1 MMNQETTM
9 NGRKSGTIA
18 GMILALLLMADVTV
32 MTAAHA
38 GAWEGGQLSAQET
51 NEEEKDFLAARSL
64 INQTN
69 FVDAADRF
77 RQLREKYPKGKYVG
91 DSFYWEAFARH
102 RMGQLDQA
110 HLLLDNMLE
119 LAAHPETARDDLLLR
134 RINDA
139 RQLRLRILGEL
150 AERGDSRAAEEVLRQ
165 SELTL
170 GQAWDSVAE
179 QSRVA
184 WDSVASH
191 LRAAWDSAATAM
203 ATAADSLAE
212 VMGPAMDSMEAAV
225 AQEYQE
231 VRRSLGELRLGD
243 YVLEIEDGL
252 GAFRFSFARR
262 RLPEG
267 CDDDSVQQEALTAV
281 LRLVETDRVQV
292 LRNVIDREDECSVN
306 LRVRAVELLAREGT
320 AEAESE
326 LINVAMTHPDPRA
339 REAAVTGLRRFDTP
353 TAIAALVTVLTRSI
367 HEETQEAAISGLRR
381 SESAEARRALEVF
394 AADASKP
401 EELREDAIVALG
413 RRDDVEAGRLI
424 ELYTALETEKLKGTL
439 IDRLRR
445 KAEDGSQ
452 QGETWLFNL
461 AFDSNEP
468 TEIRSKALDAWA
480 RSPSLELSGLTE
492 AFGRLAEPD
501 LRERIFYALY
511 RRAGRADDESAK
523 SEVVRKMVELARL
536 ETDDDVRERA
546 VYWLGRTGSQEAVE
560 YLLELLRGPPAG

>member
-1 MMNQETTM
+1 MSLASGGTKMMNHETTM
-9 NGRKSGTIA
+9 NGRTSRTIA
-18 GMILALLLMADVTV
+18 GMILALLLTVDGTV

-38 GAWEGGQLSAQET
+38 GAWESGQLSAQET
-51 NEEEKDFLAARSL
+51 SDEEKDFLAARSL

-77 RQLREKYPKGKYVG
+77 RQLREKYPNGKYVS
-91 DSFYWEAFARH
+91 DAFYWEAFARH
-102 RMGQLDQA
+102 RLGQLERA

-119 LAAHPETARDDLLLR
+119 LAAHPETAADDLLRR

-150 AERGDSRAAEEVLRQ
+150 AERGDSRAAQEVLRQ

-170 GQAWDSVAE
+170 GQAWDS
-179 QSRVA
+179 
-184 WDSVASH
+184 
-191 LRAAWDSAATAM
+191 AAAALAI
-203 ATAADSLAE
+203 AADSLAL
-212 VMGPAMDSMEAAV
+212 VMGPMMDSVEAATLEAM
-225 AQEYQE
+225 AQTEEAMAQTE
-231 VRRSLGELRLGD
+231 ATLAQGESRLARFF
-243 YVLEIEDGL
+243 EDL
-252 GAFRFSFARR
+252 VFSAENVTFNFSRR
-262 RLPEG
+262 RELPEG
-267 CDDDSVQQEALTAV
+267 CEDDSVQQEALNSI
-281 LRLVETDRVQV
+281 LRLMETDRVQV
-292 LRNVIDREDECSVN
+292 LRSVINRQDECSVN

-320 AEAESE
+320 SEAEE
-326 LINVAMTHPDPRA
+326 ALINVAMTHQDPRA
-339 REAAVTGLRRFDTP
+339 RRAAVSGLRRFDTA
-353 TAIAALVTVLTRSI
+353 TAVAALVTVLTRSS

-381 SESAEARRALEVF
+381 SESAAARQALARY
-394 AADASKP
+394 AADASRP

-424 ELYTALETEKLKGTL
+424 EIYASLETEKLKSTL

-445 KAEDGSQ
+445 KVEDGSQ

-468 TEIRSKALDAWA
+468 TKIRSKALDAWG
-480 RSPSLELSGLTE
+480 RSPSLKLSGLTE

-511 RRAGRADDESAK
+511 RRAGRIDDEAAK

>member
-1 MMNQETTM
+1 MRVH
-9 NGRKSGTIA
+9 GR
-18 GMILALLLMADVTV
+18 
-32 MTAAHA
+32 
-38 GAWEGGQLSAQET
+38 GGQLSAQET

-77 RQLREKYPKGKYVG
+77 RQLREKYPNGKYVS
-91 DSFYWEAFARH
+91 DAFYWEAFARH
-102 RMGQLDQA
+102 RMGQLEQA

-119 LAAHPETARDDLLLR
+119 MAARPETAADELLRR

-139 RQLRLRILGEL
+139 RQLRLRVLGEL
-150 AERGDSRAAEEVLRQ
+150 AERGDSRAAQEVLRQ

-170 GQAWDSVAE
+170 GQAWDSAAVAL
-179 QSRVA
+179 A
-184 WDSVASH
+184 I
-191 LRAAWDSAATAM
+191 
-203 ATAADSLAE
+203 AADSLAL
-212 VMGPAMDSMEAAV
+212 VMGPMMDSVEAATREAM
-225 AQEYQE
+225 AQTEATLAQSE
-231 VRRSLGELRLGD
+231 SRLARFF
-243 YVLEIEDGL
+243 EDL
-252 GAFRFSFARR
+252 VFSAENVTFNFSRR
-262 RLPEG
+262 RELPEG
-267 CDDDSVQQEALTAV
+267 CEDDSVQQEALNSI
-281 LRLVETDRVQV
+281 LRLMETDRVQV
-292 LRNVIDREDECSVN
+292 LRDVINRQDECSVN

-320 AEAESE
+320 REAEDA
-326 LINVAMTHPDPRA
+326 LINVAMTHQDPRA
-339 REAAVTGLRRFDTP
+339 RRTAVSGLRRFDTP
-353 TAIAALVTVLTRSI
+353 TAVAALVTVLTRSS

-424 ELYTALETEKLKGTL
+424 EIYTALETEKLKSTL

-445 KAEDGSQ
+445 KVEDGSQ

-468 TEIRSKALDAWA
+468 TEIRSKALDAWG

-511 RRAGRADDESAK
+511 RRAGRTEGRSRQVGSRAEDG
-523 SEVVRKMVELARL
+523 RAR
-536 ETDDDVRERA
+536 
-546 VYWLGRTGSQEAVE
+546 
-560 YLLELLRGPPAG
+560 PPRDR

>member
-1 MMNQETTM
+1 MMNQETTI

-18 GMILALLLMADVTV
+18 GMILALLLMMDATV
-32 MTAAHA
+32 LTAAHA
-38 GAWEGGQLSAQET
+38 GAWEGGRLSAQET

-77 RQLREKYPKGKYVG
+77 RQLREKYPKGKYVS
-91 DSFYWEAFARH
+91 DAFYWEAFARH
-102 RMGQLDQA
+102 RLGQLEQA

-119 LAAHPETARDDLLLR
+119 LAVHPETAADDLLRR

-139 RQLRLRILGEL
+139 RQLRLRVLGEL
-150 AERGDSRAAEEVLRQ
+150 AERGDSRAAQEVLRQ

-170 GQAWDSVAE
+170 GQAWDS
-179 QSRVA
+179 
-184 WDSVASH
+184 
-191 LRAAWDSAATAM
+191 AAVVWDSAATAM
-203 ATAADSLAE
+203 SRAMDSLA
-212 VMGPAMDSMEAAV
+212 VAMGPVMDSVEAATREAM
-225 AQEYQE
+225 AQAE
-231 VRRSLGELRLGD
+231 VTLAQGESRLARFFED
-243 YVLEIEDGL
+243 LVLSAENVT
-252 GAFRFSFARR
+252 FSFSRR
-262 RLPEG
+262 RELPEG
-267 CDDDSVQQEALTAV
+267 CEDDSVQQEALNSI
-281 LRLVETDRVQV
+281 LRLIETDRVQV
-292 LRNVIDREDECSVN
+292 LRNVINRQDECSVN

-320 AEAESE
+320 REAEE
-326 LINVAMTHPDPRA
+326 ALINVAMTHEDPRA
-339 REAAVTGLRRFDTP
+339 RRAAVSGLRRFDTA
-353 TAIAALVTVLTRSI
+353 TAVAALVTVLTRSS

-381 SESAEARRALEVF
+381 SESAAARQALANY
-394 AADASKP
+394 AADVSKP

-413 RRDDVEAGRLI
+413 RRDDVAADRLI

-445 KAEDGSQ
+445 KVEDGSQ

-468 TEIRSKALDAWA
+468 TDIRSKALDAWG

-492 AFGRLAEPD
+492 AFGRLHEPD

-511 RRAGRADDESAK
+511 RRAGRTEDGAAK